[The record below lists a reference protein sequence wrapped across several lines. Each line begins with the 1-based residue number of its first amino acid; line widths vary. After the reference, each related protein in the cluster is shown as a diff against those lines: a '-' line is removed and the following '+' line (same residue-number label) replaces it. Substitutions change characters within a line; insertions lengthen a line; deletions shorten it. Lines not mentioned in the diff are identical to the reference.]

1 MLLVPGKICD
11 NNQNY
16 IYSLHLGNALCFL
29 PLLILI
35 LVVGLS
41 LCRYESWLSGSV
53 QRGRLQLQELLVQKR
68 EVKCPMALFYVKLW
82 HGINSIMFICL

>member
-1 MLLVPGKICD
+1 MFVAWMDGFDLLMFTSLFCKLILLVRGKICD

-16 IYSLHLGNALCFL
+16 IYSLHLGNAFCFL

-53 QRGRLQLQELLVQKR
+53 QRGRLQLQELLPQK
-68 EVKCPMALFYVKLW
+68 
-82 HGINSIMFICL
+82 S

>member
-16 IYSLHLGNALCFL
+16 IYSLHLGNAFCFL

-53 QRGRLQLQELLVQKR
+53 QRGRLQFCCPGSVLRGKLQLQELLIQKR
-68 EVKCPMALFYVKLW
+68 K
-82 HGINSIMFICL
+82 G